1 MKQNKAGNT
10 NKKCWG
16 EGGVVGNTQGSERKG
31 GRSREL
37 KMTFKFFC
45 LKNGTAIYKQK
56 KKVRKRFKGK
66 KSVWFGY

>member
-1 MKQNKAGNT
+1 MKQNNAGNT

-37 KMTFKFFC
+37 KMTFKFF
-45 LKNGTAIYKQK
+45 A
-56 KKVRKRFKGK
+56 
-66 KSVWFGY
+66 